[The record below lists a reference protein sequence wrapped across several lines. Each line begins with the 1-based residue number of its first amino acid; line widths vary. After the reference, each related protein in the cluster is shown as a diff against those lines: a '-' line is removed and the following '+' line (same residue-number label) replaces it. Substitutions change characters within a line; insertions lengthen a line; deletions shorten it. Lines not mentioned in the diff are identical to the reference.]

1 MPVLFTVLVT
11 IAVAVASLFEILP
24 TFLIKSNVPTIAS
37 VKPYTPLELYGRD
50 MYIREGCF
58 NCHSQQIRP
67 LRYET
72 ERYGEYSK
80 PGESV
85 YEHPHLWGSKRNGP
99 DLARE
104 GGKYPNLWHV
114 THFTNPRD
122 IVNGSLMP
130 AYPHFAKA
138 SIPWDAIQTR
148 VTVMA
153 MLGVPYGKAVTEAIP
168 MAKAQAASIAADV
181 EKNGGPANL
190 QDREIV
196 AMVAYIQ
203 RLGQDIKLANEPTRT
218 AGNPASSMPPLAA
231 QRTP

>member
-1 MPVLFTVLVT
+1 MPVTFTVLVT
-11 IAVAVASLFEILP
+11 IAVAVASLFEIIP

-50 MYIREGCF
+50 MYIREGCV

-85 YEHPHLWGSKRNGP
+85 YEHPFLWGSKRNGP

-114 THFTNPRD
+114 THFNNPRD
-122 IVNGSLMP
+122 IVTGSLMP
-130 AYPHFAKA
+130 AYPHFLKDQIDWAV
-138 SIPWDAIQTR
+138 IQPR
-148 VTVMA
+148 INVMA
-153 MLGVPYGKAVTEAIP
+153 MLGVPYGDAVTKAEA
-168 MAKAQAASIAADV
+168 MAREQAATVAADI

-190 QDREIV
+190 QERDIV
-196 AMVAYIQ
+196 AIVAYIQ
-203 RLGQDIKLANEPTRT
+203 RLGQDIKLAN
-218 AGNPASSMPPLAA
+218 ANPAAP
-231 QRTP
+231 RTPAAPAQVARTTP